1 MKNHISTNS
10 IVTMEDKENQVK
22 GTGRQIKQQI
32 TIPFIW
38 EERPG
43 TPKKDWKPKHE
54 PLFLAARPVKYVA
67 SVPFKWEE
75 KPGTPLQ
82 CFASESKEPQIPETA
97 SENKSLPLPPV
108 FFAKIEY
115 DDSDDSSS
123 YGDYYEDPDW
133 ISEWGS
139 EALSI
144 QTEES
149 FSTAVP
155 LQNPFV
161 NSLKEIPGSPESGS
175 SPTKYAAGSAA
186 SLRGA
191 AFLEHLFPLFPPKS
205 GFLDKPDHSE
215 EKAQVPE
222 REPPVLAEHK
232 KLGGDCSRSGAIR
245 RPLTLQEL
253 IMLSRRRSCRREAV
267 HVKKQNPPK
276 VTSWFMLSCFFIA
289 RKLLFMYV

>member
-1 MKNHISTNS
+1 MD
-10 IVTMEDKENQVK
+10 DKDNQVK
-22 GTGRQIKQQI
+22 ATRRQIKQQI

-43 TPKKDWKPKHE
+43 APKKDWKPMRK
-54 PLFLAARPVKYVA
+54 PLSPAPRPVKYVA

-75 KPGTPLQ
+75 KPGTPLR
-82 CFASESKEPQIPETA
+82 CFASESKEPQIPETVP
-97 SENKSLPLPPV
+97 ENKSLPPPPA

-115 DDSDDSSS
+115 DDSDDDSS
-123 YGDYYEDPDW
+123 YADDYEEPDW

-161 NSLKEIPGSPESGS
+161 NSLKETPGSPESSS
-175 SPTKYAAGSAA
+175 SPSKYAAGSAA

-191 AFLEHLFPLFPPKS
+191 TFLEYLFPLFPPKS
-205 GFLDKPDHSE
+205 GFLDKPDNSE

-222 REPPVLAEHK
+222 REPPISAEHK
-232 KLGGDCSRSGAIR
+232 KLGGDCRRSGAIR

-253 IMLSRRRSCRREAV
+253 IMLSQRRCRRKAV
-267 HVKKQNPPK
+267 HIKKQNQPK
-276 VTSWFMLSCFFIA
+276 VASWLLLLSC
-289 RKLLFMYV
+289 